1 MVQHALYSWFL
12 EDRTV
17 GTKKKKKR
25 NKLVDKDSVAVQI
38 SGTPG

>member
-17 GTKKKKKR
+17 GTKKKKR